1 MRPGIQLGVV
11 LACYMAFCGA
21 ATPGFACGQSQPAGA
36 AQNPAQAPPAASAA
50 PHESNP
56 FPEDTST
63 VPVLPSKVQPA
74 LPDGTYSAVDAG
86 EESGHAALPG
96 EDMDPVRS
104 PDDPAPVAASDQGQ
118 DSSSSSSLSGLDK
131 ILPKPDDD
139 QPEGK
144 KRKLK
149 VEEPVHQETAASD
162 IDVGKYYLQIKNW
175 KAAQSRFESA
185 MVLAP
190 EDPEV
195 YWGLAETERY
205 LGKFAEARAHYL
217 QLLDYDPESPHAKDA
232 RKALKD
238 PEIESAASSSTSQ
251 PAAAT
256 AK

>member
-1 MRPGIQLGVV
+1 M
-11 LACYMAFCGA
+11 ACCGA
-21 ATPGFACGQSQPAGA
+21 ATLPFASAQSIPADA
-36 AQNPAQAPPAASAA
+36 AQNAAQAPSAGPAA

-63 VPVLPSKVQPA
+63 VPVLPSKVTPA
-74 LPDGTYSAVDAG
+74 LPDGTYTAEDGGAVNG
-86 EESGHAALPG
+86 RAALPG
-96 EDMDPVRS
+96 EDTDPVRS
-104 PDDPAPVAASDQGQ
+104 PDDPEPAAASVQEQ

-185 MVLAP
+185 MVLDP
-190 EDPEV
+190 QNPEV
-195 YWGLAETERY
+195 YWGLAETERH
-205 LGKFAEARAHYL
+205 LGKFGEAHANYL
-217 QLLDYDPESPHAKDA
+217 KLLDYDPEGPHAKEA

-238 PEIESAASSSTSQ
+238 PEIENAANPLASQ
-251 PAAAT
+251 MPAAT
-256 AK
+256 PK

>member
-21 ATPGFACGQSQPAGA
+21 ATPGFACGQSQP
-36 AQNPAQAPPAASAA
+36 PA
-50 PHESNP
+50 PHKTLPRRPGCICRAARVQSVSR
-56 FPEDTST
+56 DTST

-175 KAAQSRFESA
+175 KAAQSRFES
-185 MVLAP
+185 P
-190 EDPEV
+190 WSWP
-195 YWGLAETERY
+195 
-205 LGKFAEARAHYL
+205 
-217 QLLDYDPESPHAKDA
+217 
-232 RKALKD
+232 RKI
-238 PEIESAASSSTSQ
+238 PRSIGTG
-251 PAAAT
+251 
-256 AK
+256 

>member
-1 MRPGIQLGVV
+1 MRPGIRIGVV

-21 ATPGFACGQSQPAGA
+21 ATLGFACAQSQPAQA
-36 AQNPAQAPPAASAA
+36 AQKPAQAPPAASAA
-50 PHESNP
+50 PHEANP

-63 VPVLPSKVQPA
+63 VPVLPSKVTPA
-74 LPDGTYSAVDAG
+74 LPDGTYNAVDGGAD
-86 EESGHAALPG
+86 SGRAALPG

-104 PDDPAPVAASDQGQ
+104 PDDPAPAAASGQ
-118 DSSSSSSLSGLDK
+118 EQESSSSSSLSGLDK

-185 MVLAP
+185 MVLDP
-190 EDPEV
+190 QNPEV
-195 YWGLAETERY
+195 YWGLAETERH

-217 QLLDYDPESPHAKDA
+217 QLLDYDPEGPHSKEA

-238 PEIESAASSSTSQ
+238 PEIESAASVSTSP
-251 PAAAT
+251 PAMPT
-256 AK
+256 TK